1 MPRAAIQIA
10 IRSERS
16 PKGLVQPVVA
26 ERLLG
31 KLCSTERLSVLV
43 QDDACSYG
51 GPEAQT
57 DSTERM
63 MVSIRVCFNTRARM
77 VVNFAAASPGQG
89 AEDGA
94 EEALGAQRA
103 PQTQSSQRC
112 AHQSSFIPSP
122 CWPPQASRAERR
134 TVLVRDEACILNQ
147 VLHP

>member
-43 QDDACSYG
+43 RDDACSYG

-57 DSTERM
+57 DSTERK
-63 MVSIRVCFNTRARM
+63 MVSTRVCFNTRARM

-103 PQTQSSQRC
+103 PQTQSSQTLR
-112 AHQSSFIPSP
+112 APRARPSRRRVGLLKLHAQSGGPSLLGTKL
-122 CWPPQASRAERR
+122 AS
-134 TVLVRDEACILNQ
+134 
-147 VLHP
+147 